1 MCVPLHLQTCKSI
14 HFQKRINNFFFFG
27 IRDKLQRVTLFFVR
41 KNSEIFARVS
51 TISKIIIYFFF
62 RSWWL
67 DFETFEKEKK
77 RWRKS
82 DFIVGSIR
90 KRSTLLTTL
99 QLFDVSQL
107 SKSLFCPD
115 AALDGRWNSGD
126 IIRETMFRTTS
137 SYLAEI
143 TDCRVSCPQK
153 DTRLKQLRC
162 CVDKCRIYC
171 GVSQY

>member
-115 AALDGRWNSGD
+115 AALDGRWNSED

>member
-1 MCVPLHLQTCKSI
+1 MS
-14 HFQKRINNFFFFG
+14 HFSSWEKIAKYLLASR
-27 IRDKLQRVTLFFVR
+27 RYRKLLF
-41 KNSEIFARVS
+41 I
-51 TISKIIIYFFF
+51 FFF

-115 AALDGRWNSGD
+115 AALDGRWNSED